1 MIDYQFLPKDLKQY
15 LEPNYNWIIASG
27 ENEPAAKRQTNDLRS
42 ILNSIVRFNYADFK
56 KFIQIKQDLGEP
68 LLYLNSRILEARQFA
83 LFLKQQEF
91 AVDAKLLTYPIFK
104 SELVH

>member
-15 LEPNYNWIIASG
+15 LEPNYNWKIASG
-27 ENEPAAKRQTNDLRS
+27 ENELTAKNQTNNLRL

-91 AVDAKLLTYPIFK
+91 AVDARLLTFPTFK
-104 SELVH
+104 SEFTH